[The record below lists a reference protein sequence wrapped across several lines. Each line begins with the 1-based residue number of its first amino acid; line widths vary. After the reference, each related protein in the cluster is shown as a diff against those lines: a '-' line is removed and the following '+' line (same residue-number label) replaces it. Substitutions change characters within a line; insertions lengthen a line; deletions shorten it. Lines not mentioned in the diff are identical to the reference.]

1 MMKLNIG
8 SIVAVIILCLHL
20 LLILFYHF
28 DSNDYDYRINTKCDN
43 YFKDNNYDINED
55 INFIVSLD
63 NFSLSTEIKISS
75 KEIDSDCDNN
85 EIMKNCFR
93 VNNNYNCNENNTMN
107 KSKMKSLKLRR
118 AIANYYDFIVS
129 VSRKI
134 VLSCKDT
141 IVYMIGLQSFEY
153 QIRRDLYY
161 IMKEKHAHT
170 HV

>member
-1 MMKLNIG
+1 MKLNIG

-20 LLILFYHF
+20 SLILFYHF
-28 DSNDYDYRINTKCDN
+28 DSNVYDDRININCDN

-55 INFIVSLD
+55 NIIDHL
-63 NFSLSTEIKISS
+63 SLSTQIKISS
-75 KEIDSDCDNN
+75 EEFDSDCDNN
-85 EIMKNCFR
+85 EIIKNCLR
-93 VNNNYNCNENNTMN
+93 VNNNYNCNGNNTMN

-118 AIANYYDFIVS
+118 AITYYYDYIVS

-161 IMKEKHAHT
+161 IMNEKHN
-170 HV
+170 